1 MKTHGHYE
9 TLSAMQY
16 AHGVLQYAKTGKT
29 NHSQVMRSVHRW
41 QKTVARKS
49 RLKKTRRIYEYE
61 N

>member
-9 TLSAMQY
+9 TLSAMKY

-29 NHSQVMRSVHRW
+29 NNSQIIRSVHRW
-41 QKTVARKS
+41 QKTVARQS
-49 RLKKTRRIYEYE
+49 RPKRTRCIDE

>member
-9 TLSAMQY
+9 TLSAMKY

-29 NHSQVMRSVHRW
+29 NHLQVMRSVHRR
-41 QKTVARKS
+41 QKTVARQS
-49 RLKKTRRIYEYE
+49 RQKKTRRIYDYE

>member
-1 MKTHGHYE
+1 MKSKDHYE
-9 TLSAMQY
+9 SISAMKY

-29 NHSQVMRSVHRW
+29 NHLQVMQSVHRW

-49 RLKKTRRIYEYE
+49 RPKRTRRIYDYE

>member
-9 TLSAMQY
+9 TLSAMKY

-29 NHSQVMRSVHRW
+29 NHLQVMRSVHRW

>member
-9 TLSAMQY
+9 TLSALRY

-29 NHSQVMRSVHRW
+29 NHSQVIREKLRY
-41 QKTVARKS
+41 KKRVARKS
-49 RLKKTRRIYEYE
+49 RPKKTRCIDE